1 MPRILLVEDD
11 KYLRAVVAQML
22 ADGGHT
28 VTEAEDGRIAVAI
41 YRPEVFD
48 LIVMDLIMPEKD
60 GMESITELK
69 RKFPA
74 VKIIAMTSGGQ
85 FAVKSEYLRMAKCI
99 GAADV
104 LKKPFS
110 QDTLLTMVDRMMR
123 EGPAATQ
130 PGVA

>member
-1 MPRILLVEDD
+1 MARILLAEDD

-22 ADGGHT
+22 TDGGHS
-28 VTEAEDGRIAVAI
+28 VTEAADGKVAVSV

-48 LIVMDLIMPEKD
+48 LILMDLIMPEKE

-85 FAVKSEYLRMAKCI
+85 FAVKSEYLRMAKAI
-99 GAADV
+99 GASDV

-110 QDTLLTMVDRMMR
+110 PEILISMVARVLDSSPVKP
-123 EGPAATQ
+123 EGT
-130 PGVA
+130 V